1 MKRDNF
7 RYIATLFIMSFV
19 AALSL
24 CSCSKD
30 DDVESGSSTGS
41 NDSNSWY
48 FCEDRN
54 AFNNTQA
61 NADYN
66 SNKLNYYNYI
76 DESGRLKRGGGK
88 TFIHFLNSNTLEVW
102 YFELGVAGCQQ
113 SLSSQYYVSTSYYI
127 GKDKLIYYSVSHST
141 YTYVEVD
148 GKLLVT
154 NGDLYTRTSNGIIK
168 DGTSEVLQKGTV
180 NASNFSKEKQISD
193 ACAKVSATR
202 TCNYNNLTCALIF
215 NSSLGSQFP
224 NESIVYG
231 VEYGIN
237 ICETTLESES
247 RNNPVTMQFDMID
260 QVKRPYEAIILKLLN
275 KGTLTSSE
283 KSFYDKWHLS
293 IQDMMKRGNH
303 NFVTKCY
310 VRYGGTK
317 YYVVQ

>member
-1 MKRDNF
+1 MERNKIL
-7 RYIATLFIMSFV
+7 YIATLFIV
-19 AALSL
+19 AFAAAVSL

-66 SNKLNYYNYI
+66 GNRLNYYNYI

-102 YFELGVAGCQQ
+102 NFELGVAGCQP

-127 GKDKLIYYSVSHST
+127 GKDKLIYYSSSNST

-148 GKLLVT
+148 GKILVT

-180 NASNFSKEKQISD
+180 NASNFGKEKQIAD

-202 TCNYNNLTCALIF
+202 SCNYNNLTCTVNF
-215 NSSLGSQFP
+215 NSSLASTYS
-224 NESIVYG
+224 NESFVYG
-231 VEYGIN
+231 VEYGIGTYD
-237 ICETTLESES
+237 TTLESES
-247 RNNPVTMQFDMID
+247 GSNPVTIKFDMVD

-275 KGTLTSSE
+275 NGELTSSE
-283 KSFYDKWHLS
+283 NSFYNQWHLS
-293 IQDMMKRGNH
+293 IQDMMKKGNH

-317 YYVVQ
+317 YYIN